1 MRIKSYILS
10 VLLFVFSCTPK
21 HSNDQTKIETNDT
34 ERIESKEPIPGGA
47 RFDQYL
53 PMLKD
58 KGVALVVNHTS
69 MIDDVHLLDTLL
81 SQGINVKSIFAPEH
95 GFRGEAD
102 AGATI
107 ENSIDSKTGVPV
119 ISVYGSK
126 KKPDAKDLE
135 GVDVVIFDIQDV
147 GARFYTYI
155 STMHYIMEACTE
167 LDLEMLV
174 LDRPNPNGDY
184 IAGPIREAELESFV
198 GKHPIPIVHG
208 LTVGEL
214 AQMINGEG
222 WLPNGD
228 TCKLQVI
235 PVANYD
241 HNTLYRLPIAPS
253 PNLPNDVAIRL
264 YPSLCL
270 FEGTM
275 MSIGRGTDFPFQ
287 VVGFP
292 DSTFGDFQ
300 FTPVSMPGKSTYPK
314 HQDKNCFGI
323 DLRTIALDHK
333 FTIEYI
339 IEFYEKVAKHEAFVN
354 RGSFFDKLAGTTIL
368 QEQLKQGFTAKEIY
382 QTWEADLQAYKSM
395 RKKYLLY
402 KDFE

>member
-1 MRIKSYILS
+1 MRKLNY
-10 VLLFVFSCTPK
+10 LFIAFLFIASCNSQQSDSQQQIEESDIT
-21 HSNDQTKIETNDT
+21 STKA
-34 ERIESKEPIPGGA
+34 KKPLPGAA

-53 PMLKD
+53 PMLD
-58 KGVALVVNHTS
+58 GKGVALVVNHTS
-69 MIDDVHLLDTLL
+69 VVEGVHLLDTLL
-81 SQGINVKSIFAPEH
+81 SQGVDVKSIFAPEH

-107 ENSIDSKTGVPV
+107 DNSVDSKTGVPV

-126 KKPDAKDLE
+126 KKPDAEDLE

-147 GARFYTYI
+147 GTRFYTYI
-155 STMHYIMEACTE
+155 STMHYIMEACSE

-184 IAGPIREAELESFV
+184 VAGPIREDDQESFV

-208 LTVGEL
+208 LTVAEL

-228 TCKLQVI
+228 TCKLQV
-235 PVANYD
+235 VTVENYD
-241 HNTLYRLPIAPS
+241 HSTPYSLPIAPS
-253 PNLPNDVAIRL
+253 PNLPNDAAIRL

-287 VVGFP
+287 VIGYP
-292 DSTFGDFQ
+292 DSTYGDFQ
-300 FTPVSMPGKSTYPK
+300 FTPVSMPGKSTHPK
-314 HQDKNCFGI
+314 HEDKACYGI
-323 DLRTIALDHK
+323 DLRQTSLDHE
-333 FTIEYI
+333 FTL
-339 IEFYEKVAKHEAFVN
+339 EFVMDFYQKANNHEQFINRSSAFN
-354 RGSFFDKLAGTTIL
+354 RLAGTTSL
-368 QEQLKQGFTAKEIY
+368 QAQLKQGLSKEEIY
-382 QTWEADLQAYKSM
+382 QSWEAGLQAYKSM

-402 KDFE
+402 PDFE